1 MDLKS
6 ISYNILQLAEEKGV
20 SEEKVIEIIEK
31 ALAAAYKKEY
41 GNKSQRYGA
50 HFDKDSGKVE
60 FFLIKKVVNEDMLL
74 PANASV
80 AQADSKKEGKE
91 EKKSNKETTTDK
103 VIEEEG
109 EEQKKFKFNPERH
122 IMLNEAKKIK
132 PDVKPGDQLEFPVPS
147 LEKFGR
153 IATQTAKQVLLQQ
166 IREAERESILQE
178 FQKKEGEIVSG
189 VIQRREGDTI
199 FVDLG
204 KTIGILLKED
214 QIPGEF
220 YKLGN
225 RLRFF
230 LLKVKDSSHGPE
242 IYLSRAHPKFLSKLF
257 ELEVPE
263 IASGSVEVK
272 AVARQAGSRSKI
284 AVYSKEE
291 GIDPVGSCVGARG
304 SRVNAVM
311 QELGREKIDIIA
323 FSEKPEEFIENAL
336 SPAKVV
342 NVTINE
348 NKAVVEVP
356 KDQLS
361 LAIGRDGQNVKLA
374 SDLTGWKIDV
384 VPATNIDESDKK
396 EANKEKKAS
405 VKEPKEEEK
414 KTEEKTE
421 KSNDNKKSQ
430 K

>member
-6 ISYNILQLAEEKGV
+6 ISYNILQLAEEKGL
-20 SEEKVIEIIEK
+20 SEEKVIEVIEK

-41 GNKSQRYGA
+41 GNKNQRYLT
-50 HFDKDSGKVE
+50 HFDKDSGRVE
-60 FFLIKKVVNEDMLL
+60 FFLVKKVVDENMLL
-74 PANASV
+74 PADATATQTDVSG
-80 AQADSKKEGKE
+80 AE
-91 EKKSNKETTTDK
+91 EAKETKTSKEIKETSKED
-103 VIEEEG
+103 

-122 IMLNEAKKIK
+122 IMLEEAKKIK

-166 IREAERESILQE
+166 IREAERENVLQE

-189 VIQRREGDTI
+189 IIQRREGDTI

-214 QIPGEF
+214 QIPNEF
-220 YKLGN
+220 YKLGS
-225 RLRFF
+225 RLRFY
-230 LLKVKDSSHGPE
+230 LLKVKDSPRGPE
-242 IYLSRAHPKFLSKLF
+242 IYLSRSHPKFLSKLF

-263 IASGSVEVK
+263 IAAGSVEVK
-272 AVARQAGSRSKI
+272 AVAREAGFRSKI
-284 AVYSKEE
+284 AVFSKEE

-311 QELGREKIDIIA
+311 QELGREKIDIIT
-323 FSEKPEEFIENAL
+323 FSEKPAEFIENAL

-342 NVTINE
+342 AVNISE

-361 LAIGRDGQNVKLA
+361 LAIGRNGQNVKLA

-384 VPATNIDESDKK
+384 IPASTSSDE
-396 EANKEKKAS
+396 KAEPA
-405 VKEPKEEEK
+405 KEPAEEKEEEK
-414 KTEEKTE
+414 KEA
-421 KSNDNKKSQ
+421 
-430 K
+430 

>member
-6 ISYNILQLAEEKGV
+6 ISYNILQLAEEKGL
-20 SEEKVIEIIEK
+20 SEEKVIEVIEK

-41 GNKSQRYGA
+41 GNKNQRYLT
-50 HFDKDSGKVE
+50 HFDKDSGRVE
-60 FFLIKKVVNEDMLL
+60 FFLVKKVVDENMLL
-74 PANASV
+74 PADATATQTDVSG
-80 AQADSKKEGKE
+80 AE
-91 EKKSNKETTTDK
+91 EAKETKTSKETKETSKED
-103 VIEEEG
+103 

-122 IMLNEAKKIK
+122 IMLEEAKKIK

-166 IREAERESILQE
+166 IREAERENVLQE

-189 VIQRREGDTI
+189 IIQRREGDTI

-214 QIPGEF
+214 QIPNEF
-220 YKLGN
+220 YKLGS
-225 RLRFF
+225 RLRFY
-230 LLKVKDSSHGPE
+230 LLKVKDSPRGPE
-242 IYLSRAHPKFLSKLF
+242 IYLSRSHPKFLSKLF

-263 IASGSVEVK
+263 IAAGSVEVK
-272 AVARQAGSRSKI
+272 AVAREAGFRSKI
-284 AVYSKEE
+284 AVFSKEE

-311 QELGREKIDIIA
+311 QELGREKIDIIT
-323 FSEKPEEFIENAL
+323 FSEKPAEFIENAL

-342 NVTINE
+342 AVNISE

-361 LAIGRDGQNVKLA
+361 LAIGRNGQNVKLA

-384 VPATNIDESDKK
+384 IPASTSSDE
-396 EANKEKKAS
+396 KAEPA
-405 VKEPKEEEK
+405 KEPAEEKEEEK
-414 KTEEKTE
+414 KEA
-421 KSNDNKKSQ
+421 
-430 K
+430 

>member
-6 ISYNILQLAEEKGV
+6 ISYNILQLAEEKGL
-20 SEEKVIEIIEK
+20 SEEKVIEVIEK

-41 GNKSQRYGA
+41 GNKNQRYLT
-50 HFDKDSGKVE
+50 HFDKDSGRVE
-60 FFLIKKVVNEDMLL
+60 FFLVKKVVDENMLL
-74 PANASV
+74 PADATATQTDVSG
-80 AQADSKKEGKE
+80 AE
-91 EKKSNKETTTDK
+91 EETKETKTSKERKETSKED
-103 VIEEEG
+103 
-109 EEQKKFKFNPERH
+109 EEQKRFKFNPERH
-122 IMLNEAKKIK
+122 IMLEEAKKIK

-166 IREAERESILQE
+166 IREAERENVLQE

-189 VIQRREGDTI
+189 IIQRREGDTI

-214 QIPGEF
+214 QIPNEF
-220 YKLGN
+220 YKLGS
-225 RLRFF
+225 RLRFY
-230 LLKVKDSSHGPE
+230 LLKVKDSPRGPE
-242 IYLSRAHPKFLSKLF
+242 IYLSRSHPKFLSKLF

-263 IASGSVEVK
+263 IAAGSVEVK
-272 AVARQAGSRSKI
+272 AVAREAGFRSKI
-284 AVYSKEE
+284 AVFSKEE

-311 QELGREKIDIIA
+311 QELGREKIDIIT
-323 FSEKPEEFIENAL
+323 FSEKPAEFIENAL

-342 NVTINE
+342 AVNISE

-361 LAIGRDGQNVKLA
+361 LAIGRNGQNVKLA

-384 VPATNIDESDKK
+384 IPASTSSDE
-396 EANKEKKAS
+396 KAEP
-405 VKEPKEEEK
+405 KEPAEEKKEEEK
-414 KTEEKTE
+414 EEKKE
-421 KSNDNKKSQ
+421 A
-430 K
+430 

>member
-6 ISYNILQLAEEKGV
+6 ISYNILQLAEEKGL
-20 SEEKVIEIIEK
+20 SEEKVIEVIEK

-41 GNKSQRYGA
+41 GNKNQRYLT

-60 FFLIKKVVNEDMLL
+60 FFLVKKVVDENMLL
-74 PANASV
+74 PADATATQTDVSG
-80 AQADSKKEGKE
+80 AE
-91 EKKSNKETTTDK
+91 EEAKETKTSKEIKETSKED
-103 VIEEEG
+103 
-109 EEQKKFKFNPERH
+109 EEQKRFKFNPERH
-122 IMLNEAKKIK
+122 IMLEEAKKIK

-166 IREAERESILQE
+166 IREAERENVLQE

-189 VIQRREGDTI
+189 IIQRREGDTI

-214 QIPGEF
+214 QIPNEF
-220 YKLGN
+220 YKLGS
-225 RLRFF
+225 RLRFY
-230 LLKVKDSSHGPE
+230 LLKVKDSPRGPE
-242 IYLSRAHPKFLSKLF
+242 IYLSRSHPKFLSKLF

-263 IASGSVEVK
+263 IAAGSVEVK
-272 AVARQAGSRSKI
+272 AVAREAGFRSKI
-284 AVYSKEE
+284 AVFSKEE

-311 QELGREKIDIIA
+311 QELGREKIDIIT
-323 FSEKPEEFIENAL
+323 FSEKPAEFIENAL

-342 NVTINE
+342 AVNISE

-361 LAIGRDGQNVKLA
+361 LAIGRNGQNVKLA

-384 VPATNIDESDKK
+384 IPASTSSDEKAEPAKEPAAKPKEPAEEKKEEKK
-396 EANKEKKAS
+396 EA
-405 VKEPKEEEK
+405 
-414 KTEEKTE
+414 
-421 KSNDNKKSQ
+421 
-430 K
+430 

>member
-6 ISYNILQLAEEKGV
+6 ISYNILQLAEEKGL
-20 SEEKVIEIIEK
+20 SEEKVIEVIEK

-41 GNKSQRYGA
+41 GNKNQRYLT

-60 FFLIKKVVNEDMLL
+60 FFLVKKVVDENMLL
-74 PANASV
+74 PADATATQTDVSG
-80 AQADSKKEGKE
+80 AE
-91 EKKSNKETTTDK
+91 EAKETKTSKETKETSKED
-103 VIEEEG
+103 

-122 IMLNEAKKIK
+122 IMLEEAKKIK

-166 IREAERESILQE
+166 IREAERENVLQE

-189 VIQRREGDTI
+189 IIQRREGDTI

-214 QIPGEF
+214 QIPNEF
-220 YKLGN
+220 YKLGS
-225 RLRFF
+225 RLRFY
-230 LLKVKDSSHGPE
+230 LLKVKDSPRGPE
-242 IYLSRAHPKFLSKLF
+242 IYLSRSHPKFLSKLF

-263 IASGSVEVK
+263 IAAGSVEVK
-272 AVARQAGSRSKI
+272 AVAREAGFRSKI
-284 AVYSKEE
+284 AVFSKEE

-311 QELGREKIDIIA
+311 QELGREKIDIIT
-323 FSEKPEEFIENAL
+323 FSEKPAEFIENAL

-342 NVTINE
+342 AVNISE

-361 LAIGRDGQNVKLA
+361 LAIGRNGQNVKLA

-384 VPATNIDESDKK
+384 IPASTSSDE
-396 EANKEKKAS
+396 KAEPA
-405 VKEPKEEEK
+405 KEPAEEKEEEK
-414 KTEEKTE
+414 KEA
-421 KSNDNKKSQ
+421 
-430 K
+430 